1 MTMVSFPMELPY
13 NKAYGNLVFPQCFL
27 SSYVSGI
34 PALWVV
40 QWFPVMFPLGFFFLY
55 SKEMNHR
62 HLLIME
68 AELQMVQTTLLLI
81 NE

>member
-1 MTMVSFPMELPY
+1 MFFVLLCFGDSRTLGGAMVPSDVPT
-13 NKAYGNLVFPQCFL
+13 
-27 SSYVSGI
+27 
-34 PALWVV
+34 W
-40 QWFPVMFPLGFFFLY
+40 FFFLY